1 MKIVLY
7 STQCP
12 RCKVLE
18 AKMIEKDIPYEEVT
32 DVDEMLKHGVSQA
45 PMLQVGDKLMD
56 FSKAIEWVRKM

>member
-1 MKIVLY
+1 MKIILY

-12 RCKVLE
+12 RCRALE

-32 DVDEMLKHGVSQA
+32 DADEMLKHGISKA